1 MKEDLLTVLRRYSL
15 DIEGI
20 EESYDRIL
28 AEPIKEFFKIHNSKN
43 DDQWIW
49 RAINLGLPVS
59 VQEIRD
65 MSPSPFDDGDKKE
78 IIAGVILNRW
88 YLHLP
93 VSKELVD
100 WAWEEIRGTQ
110 SYTEYAEQ
118 FKQRIPEELL
128 CEHTKK

>member
-1 MKEDLLTVLRRYSL
+1 MKAKVLI
-15 DIEGI
+15 DGVE
-20 EESYDRIL
+20 
-28 AEPIKEFFKIHNSKN
+28 
-43 DDQWIW
+43 
-49 RAINLGLPVS
+49 
-59 VQEIRD
+59 VQEPNGIK
-65 MSPSPFDDGDKKE
+65 GLTQE